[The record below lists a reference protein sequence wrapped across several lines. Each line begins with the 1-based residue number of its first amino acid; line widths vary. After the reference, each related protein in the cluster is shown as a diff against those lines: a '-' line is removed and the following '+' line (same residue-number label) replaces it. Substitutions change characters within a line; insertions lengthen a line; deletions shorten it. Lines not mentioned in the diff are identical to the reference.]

1 MYNFNPNWP
10 VVPYHAARVVCA
22 LGGYNSFNESVS
34 VAQFM
39 SSTNLRSFPRIGKDA
54 AR

>member
-10 VVPYHAARVVCA
+10 VALYHPMCA
-22 LGGYNSFNESVS
+22 MGGYNSFNESVN

-39 SSTNLRSFPRIGKDA
+39 SSTNLQSFPRIGKDA
-54 AR
+54 TR